1 MKVNRQRYTLL
12 LYLAAPIVVVM
23 LVWKLCR
30 HPALRTRWLEW
41 TGRFPH
47 VPAQPPLRP
56 VIFHAV
62 SLGEV
67 HAASPLIEAFM
78 TAHPDIP
85 VLVTC
90 SSLTGSQRIQALF
103 GERVRHVF
111 LPYDFPGAVGRF
123 LDHFDPRLI
132 VILETEL
139 WPNLIHHARRRNVRV
154 IVANARLSERS
165 QRRYAGLGSL
175 VPDMLS
181 EIDCVAAQSA
191 ADAERFRSIGRP
203 AAVIVTGNLKYDLD
217 LNVDRKA
224 ARDLRQSLFG
234 ERPVLIAA
242 STREGEDA
250 KVLAAFSRIRQSRP
264 ELALVLVPRHPER
277 FQTAARLF
285 EAAGCRVA
293 LRSKLDTHKPS
304 TVDVLVGDSMG
315 ELLRYYSLADI
326 AFVGGSLVDTGCQN
340 IIEPAALGLPVIT
353 GPSRYNFQQ
362 VSDELLR
369 NGAQFV
375 VEDAAALAACVCRL
389 LDDDAARIKMAQ
401 AAQRTV
407 HHGKGATERTLG
419 IIQQALGYSLQT
431 LRTTGIPASP

>member
-30 HPALRTRWLEW
+30 HPALRARWREW

-47 VPAQPPLRP
+47 VPSHSPLRP
-56 VIFHAV
+56 VMFHAV
-62 SLGEV
+62 SVGEV
-67 HAASPLIEAFM
+67 HAAAPLIEAFL

-181 EIDCVAAQSA
+181 EIYCVAAQSA

-264 ELALVLVPRHPER
+264 ELALV
-277 FQTAARLF
+277 
-285 EAAGCRVA
+285 
-293 LRSKLDTHKPS
+293 
-304 TVDVLVGDSMG
+304 GDSMG

-375 VEDAAALAACVCRL
+375 VADAAALAACVCRL
-389 LDDDAARIKMAQ
+389 LDDDAARIAMAQ

-407 HHGKGATERTLG
+407 HHGKGATVRTLG
-419 IIQQALGYSLQT
+419 IIELALGYSLHAVST
-431 LRTTGIPASP
+431 PGIPASQ

>member
-1 MKVNRQRYTLL
+1 MNRPRYTSL

-30 HPALRTRWLEW
+30 HPALRARWREW

-47 VPAQPPLRP
+47 VPSHSPLRP
-56 VIFHAV
+56 VMFHAV
-62 SLGEV
+62 SVGEV
-67 HAASPLIEAFM
+67 HAAAPLIEAFQ

-90 SSLTGSQRIQALF
+90 SRLTGSQRIQALF

-242 STREGEDA
+242 STREGEEALLLDA
-250 KVLAAFSRIRQSRP
+250 LRQHP
-264 ELALVLVPRHPER
+264 VADLLTLIVPRHPQR
-277 FQTAARLF
+277 FGEVSALLKARGQSL
-285 EAAGCRVA
+285 V
-293 LRSKLDTHKPS
+293 LRSENR
-304 TVDVLVGDSMG
+304 DVPPDCAFVLGDSMG

-375 VEDAAALAACVCRL
+375 VADAAALAACVCRL
-389 LDDDAARIKMAQ
+389 LDDDAARIAMAQ

-407 HHGKGATERTLG
+407 HHGKGATVRTLG
-419 IIQQALGYSLQT
+419 IIELALGYSLHAVST
-431 LRTTGIPASP
+431 PGIPASQ